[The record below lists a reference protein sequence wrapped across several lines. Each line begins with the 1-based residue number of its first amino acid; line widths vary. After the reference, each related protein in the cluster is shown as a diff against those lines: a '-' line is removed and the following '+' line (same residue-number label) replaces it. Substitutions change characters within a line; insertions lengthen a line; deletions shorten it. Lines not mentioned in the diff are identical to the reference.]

1 MKYNPVKFN
10 REVVK
15 RFWQQGYRSPT
26 EISRKTNVPLR
37 SCERY
42 IGQLRKNGQIRAI
55 HRSGRPRKTLPKMRR
70 QIGKIRNTSG
80 NCKDSLREDPRQ
92 WVDFKLKN
100 NLHHNSKKKAF
111 NVTEKTKVATKTP
124 NLTVLEF
131 CHAIYTQN
139 QSDLGLPE
147 GCCPAESVLTYYI
160 NARINYHIGKEEEP
174 HDAKLGFNNITQ
186 KNISQ
191 AIFITIVEEEWNNL
205 SNEAIL
211 NCITSMQNRIQDCI
225 SVKGGH
231 TKY

>member
-55 HRSGRPRKTLPKMRR
+55 HRSGRPRKTLPKIRR
-70 QIGKIRNTSG
+70 QIGKI
-80 NCKDSLREDPRQ
+80 
-92 WVDFKLKN
+92 
-100 NLHHNSKKKAF
+100 KKVKAIIAH
-111 NVTEKTKVATKTP
+111 K
-124 NLTVLEF
+124 
-131 CHAIYTQN
+131 
-139 QSDLGLPE
+139 
-147 GCCPAESVLTYYI
+147 
-160 NARINYHIGKEEEP
+160 
-174 HDAKLGFNNITQ
+174 